1 MIDNYLFGYQHRQQ
15 RNYFRP
21 VVTLL
26 VFLLTMLMCVVSVQ
40 ADNHDVMDQAD
51 VLDKSTERYIY
62 DVNEVQ
68 LSKIKGHPQIAVIT
82 KRNINGDIEDEA
94 QQLFNQYQFGTKG
107 YDNGVLL
114 LIDIEGH
121 HVRMQT
127 GYGIESVVPDVFVN
141 DLVDNTVKGYFRK
154 NNFSAGTKLMVQR
167 LAKRIETH
175 QGDLRSKS
183 DVNNHRLLVEEQEKQ
198 LRQHMINLLDIL
210 LWFILLAGFII
221 GLLLFVIRKFIL
233 LKFKHVKRNVQIAVE
248 QQKGNQISF
257 INFEQVLPPRGGDFY
272 WFCELCLKGSSVFYT
287 LVNLQILEQ
296 LIQQKDNSMY
306 LFKPYNRDLF
316 ELWSEKQAIVD
327 KFKLDK
333 PLLDYQEIADAL
345 LGELQTLAK
354 KYSRERVDVVIKK
367 NQVKSSDDSEDFL
380 TGAMIASSINHHDSH
395 NRDDWSS
402 GSSFDNDDDD
412 WGSFGG
418 GGGFSGGGGGTAG
431 W

>member
-15 RNYFRP
+15 RNYFKP

-141 DLVDNTVKGYFRK
+141 DLVDNTVQGYFRDK
-154 NNFSAGTKLMVQR
+154 DFSAGTKLMVQR
-167 LAKRIETH
+167 LAKRIEAH
-175 QGDLRSKS
+175 QGDLRTKS
-183 DVNNHRLLVEEQEKQ
+183 DVNNHRLLVEEQEKYEKQ
-198 LRQHMINLLDIL
+198 QNQQALKLLKIL
-210 LWFILLAGFII
+210 LCFIWVVFFII
-221 GLLLFVIRKFIL
+221 GLLIFAIQKWVL
-233 LKFKHVKRNVQIAVE
+233 LKFKRVKHNVQVVVE
-248 QQKGNQISF
+248 KQKEKQMLVVD
-257 INFEQVLPPRGGDFY
+257 FEQILPPRNRDFY
-272 WFCELCLKGSSVFYT
+272 WFCEGSSVIYT

-306 LFKPYNRDLF
+306 LFNHYNRTLF
-316 ELWSEKQAIVD
+316 ELSPEKQAIVD
-327 KFKLDK
+327 KFELDK
-333 PLLDYQEIADAL
+333 PLSDYQVIADSL
-345 LGELQTLAK
+345 LVELQALAK
-354 KYSRERVDVVIKK
+354 KYSGERITEVKK
-367 NQVKSSDDSEDFL
+367 NQVKSSDDLDDFL

-418 GGGFSGGGGGTAG
+418 GGGFSGGGGGTAD

>member
-141 DLVDNTVKGYFRK
+141 DLVDNTVQGYFRDK
-154 NNFSAGTKLMVQR
+154 DFSAGTKLMVQR
-167 LAKRIETH
+167 LAKRIEAH
-175 QGDLRSKS
+175 QGDLRTKS
-183 DVNNHRLLVEEQEKQ
+183 DVNNHRLLVEEQEKYEKQ
-198 LRQHMINLLDIL
+198 QNQQALKLLKIL
-210 LWFILLAGFII
+210 LCFIWVVFFII
-221 GLLLFVIRKFIL
+221 GLLIFAIQKWVL
-233 LKFKHVKRNVQIAVE
+233 LKFKRVKHNVQVVVE
-248 QQKGNQISF
+248 KQKEKQMLVVD
-257 INFEQVLPPRGGDFY
+257 FEQILPPRNRDFY
-272 WFCELCLKGSSVFYT
+272 WFCEGSSVIYT

-306 LFKPYNRDLF
+306 LFNHYNRTLF
-316 ELWSEKQAIVD
+316 ELSPEKQAIVD
-327 KFKLDK
+327 KFELDK
-333 PLLDYQEIADAL
+333 PLSDYQVIADSL
-345 LGELQTLAK
+345 LVELQALAK
-354 KYSRERVDVVIKK
+354 KYSGERITEVKK
-367 NQVKSSDDSEDFL
+367 NQVKSSDDLDDFL

-402 GSSFDNDDDD
+402 GSSFDNDDDN

>member
-141 DLVDNTVKGYFRK
+141 DLVDNTVQGYFRDK
-154 NNFSAGTKLMVQR
+154 DFSAGTKLMVQR
-167 LAKRIETH
+167 LAKRIEAH
-175 QGDLRSKS
+175 QGDLRTKS
-183 DVNNHRLLVEEQEKQ
+183 DVNNHRLLVEEQKKYEKQ
-198 LRQHMINLLDIL
+198 QNQQALKLLKIL
-210 LWFILLAGFII
+210 LCFICVVFFII
-221 GLLLFVIRKFIL
+221 GLLIFAMQKWIL
-233 LKFKHVKRNVQIAVE
+233 LKFKRVKHNVQVVVE
-248 QQKGNQISF
+248 EQKEKQMLVVD
-257 INFEQVLPPRGGDFY
+257 FEQILPPRNRDFY
-272 WFCELCLKGSSVFYT
+272 WFCEGSSVIYT

-306 LFKPYNRDLF
+306 LFNHYNRTLF
-316 ELWSEKQAIVD
+316 ELSPEKEAIVD
-327 KFKLDK
+327 KFELDK
-333 PLLDYQEIADAL
+333 PLSDYQVIADSL
-345 LGELQTLAK
+345 LVELQALAK
-354 KYSRERVDVVIKK
+354 KYSGERITEVKK
-367 NQVKSSDDSEDFL
+367 NQVKSSDDLDDFL

-418 GGGFSGGGGGTAG
+418 GGGFSGGGGGTAD

>member
-1 MIDNYLFGYQHRQQ
+1 MIDNYLFGYQHRQH
-15 RNYFRP
+15 RNYFRLA
-21 VVTLL
+21 VILL
-26 VFLLTMLMCVVSVQ
+26 VFLLTMLTCVVSVQ

-141 DLVDNTVKGYFRK
+141 DLVDNTVQGYFRDK
-154 NNFSAGTKLMVQR
+154 DFSAGTKLMVQR

-175 QGDLRSKS
+175 QGDLRTKS

-198 LRQHMINLLDIL
+198 EKQQNQQALKLLKIL
-210 LWFILLAGFII
+210 LCFICFVFFII
-221 GLLLFVIRKFIL
+221 GLLIFAMQKWVL
-233 LKFKHVKRNVQIAVE
+233 LKFKRVKHNVQVVVE
-248 QQKGNQISF
+248 KQKEKQILF
-257 INFEQVLPPRGGDFY
+257 VDFEKILPPRNRDLY
-272 WFCELCLKGSSVFYT
+272 WFCEDSSVFYT
-287 LVNLQILEQ
+287 LINLQILEQ
-296 LIQQKDNSMY
+296 LIQQKDNLMY
-306 LFKPYNRDLF
+306 LFNHYNRTLF
-316 ELWSEKQAIVD
+316 ELSPEKQAIVD
-327 KFKLDK
+327 KFELDK
-333 PLLDYQEIADAL
+333 PLSDYQVIADAL
-345 LGELQTLAK
+345 LVELRALAK
-354 KYSRERVDVVIKK
+354 KYSSNRATVVKK
-367 NQVKSSDDSEDFL
+367 NQVKSSDDSDDFL
-380 TGAMIASSINHHDSH
+380 TGAIVASSINHHNSH
-395 NRDDWSS
+395 NRDDWGSS
-402 GSSFDNDDDD
+402 SSFDNDDDD

-418 GGGFSGGGGGTAG
+418 GGGFSGGGGGTAS